1 MPLPLG
7 REGIDLEHRKP
18 LFLVLVHGTWQTR
31 FEQVPDN
38 TLIKLRMILSVA
50 GHELSQDPQL
60 LQCSVE
66 KHAIGHQRVRTD
78 VHRLGGEP
86 PHLVDLLK
94 NGPEKLGDEA
104 PA

>member
-1 MPLPLG
+1 VPLPRG
-7 REGIDLEHRKP
+7 REGVDLENVKP
-18 LFLVLVHGTWQTR
+18 LLLVLIHGAWQTR

-38 TLIKLRMILSVA
+38 TLVKLRMISPVA
-50 GHELSQDPQL
+50 CRELSQDPQL
-60 LQCSVE
+60 LQCSIE
-66 KHAIGHQRVRTD
+66 KHAVGHQRVRTNG
-78 VHRLGGEP
+78 HRLGGEP